1 MNVVNPQYGHPTLVY
16 DASVIQPTSSACCSR
31 ARGMG
36 IGDWLAPRDYGNAHI
51 LRYANRFEGG
61 RVDTIQCFVGTLVL
75 DEQVSTAEFRV
86 RPSLRG
92 ACSD

>member
-1 MNVVNPQYGHPTLVY
+1 M
-16 DASVIQPTSSACCSR
+16 SSR

-36 IGDWLAPRDYGNAHI
+36 IGVWLAPCDYGNAHI

-61 RVDTIQCFVGTLVL
+61 RVDTIQCFVETLVL

>member
-1 MNVVNPQYGHPTLVY
+1 
-16 DASVIQPTSSACCSR
+16 
-31 ARGMG
+31 MG
-36 IGDWLAPRDYGNAHI
+36 IGVWLAPCDYRNAHI

-75 DEQVSTAEFRV
+75 DEQVSTAEFRM

-92 ACSD
+92 VCSD